1 MEPKPASLALRPAA
15 WTSSGSRRIAR
26 PDRCREGH
34 NGGVPP
40 SRGCLSGFC
49 HRESIYHSSSGR
61 PRDLW
66 QRGPLVPRREPAAP
80 ISQHRPRAAYEG
92 MVRAPGKPRHQY
104 PPGATDMG
112 FAGARRRRKRA
123 VSGTFLCRLPDS
135 LPPFNAL
142 HSQDHLQRHGH
153 VHGIA
158 ATRCPV
164 QIRGDMLPR
173 RSCPHVLGQMTEQR
187 PGVAERL
194 ECHYS
199 RPTGPCLRVSELWH
213 FFGPTGSV
221 QGSFSLWRNGFQES
235 ASRLALSKCPSS
247 KSLPRHLKYSQR
259 NDASG
264 NSYTRSLGTHK
275 SNFLAEIN
283 ADLIAALRSCTLSG
297 YPDDAFD
304 PKRTWRRPI
313 CCAAHRPAHTDFA
326 ESQAL

>member
-1 MEPKPASLALRPAA
+1 MEECPHRGAASVDFVIVNRSIIRVRGAPE
-15 WTSSGSRRIAR
+15 TSGSTGLLSPDESR
-26 PDRCREGH
+26 PHPFPSTGH
-34 NGGVPP
+34 APHMKEWCEPRGSHGINTRPEPP
-40 SRGCLSGFC
+40 TWVL
-49 HRESIYHSSSGR
+49 
-61 PRDLW
+61 
-66 QRGPLVPRREPAAP
+66 
-80 ISQHRPRAAYEG
+80 
-92 MVRAPGKPRHQY
+92 PGLADVANALYLER
-104 PPGATDMG
+104 
-112 FAGARRRRKRA
+112 
-123 VSGTFLCRLPDS
+123 LCRLPDS

>member
-1 MEPKPASLALRPAA
+1 MEECPHRGAASVDFVIVNRSIIRVRGAPE
-15 WTSSGSRRIAR
+15 TSGSTGLLSPDESRPHPFPGTGHAPHMKRNGASAGEATASIPAR
-26 PDRCREGH
+26 SHRH
-34 NGGVPP
+34 
-40 SRGCLSGFC
+40 GFC
-49 HRESIYHSSSGR
+49 
-61 PRDLW
+61 
-66 QRGPLVPRREPAAP
+66 
-80 ISQHRPRAAYEG
+80 
-92 MVRAPGKPRHQY
+92 
-104 PPGATDMG
+104 
-112 FAGARRRRKRA
+112 GARRRRKRA

-221 QGSFSLWRNGFQES
+221 QRQLFSMEKWFPGERLTAGFVQMS
-235 ASRLALSKCPSS
+235 I
-247 KSLPRHLKYSQR
+247 
-259 NDASG
+259 
-264 NSYTRSLGTHK
+264 
-275 SNFLAEIN
+275 F
-283 ADLIAALRSCTLSG
+283 
-297 YPDDAFD
+297 
-304 PKRTWRRPI
+304 
-313 CCAAHRPAHTDFA
+313 
-326 ESQAL
+326 